1 MKGVVPM
8 PRNVFK
14 DIKNTADGV
23 AAKKAKELLI
33 KNVEENGI
41 HLTELLTP
49 AVDAKLDEL
58 IRTIIKEHGY
68 AKLAS
73 VGLKVYGKE

>member
-1 MKGVVPM
+1 MQK
-8 PRNVFK
+8 NIFK
-14 DIKNTADGV
+14 SIKNAADGV

-41 HLTELLTP
+41 NLTELLTP

-58 IRTIIKEHGY
+58 ILTIIKEHGY

-73 VGLKVYGKE
+73 VGLKAHSRD

>member
-1 MKGVVPM
+1 MQKNIFKG
-8 PRNVFK
+8 
-14 DIKNTADGV
+14 IKNSADDF

-33 KNVEENGI
+33 KNIEENGI
-41 HLTELLTP
+41 NLTELLTP

-58 IRTIIKEHGY
+58 ILAIIKEHGY

-73 VGLKVYGKE
+73 VGLKAHSKD